1 METAPADPRTVTDE
15 EPLAENRLE
24 MPGRFF
30 PDTVG
35 KLAGLLRHAEK
46 GALVAIGTEDP

>member
-1 METAPADPRTVTDE
+1 METAPAKQAGTEEE

-24 MPGRFF
+24 MPERFF

-46 GALVAIGTEDP
+46 GALVAISTEDP